1 MKKNAAKKG
10 LFLGAVAVLS
20 AAMVMGC
27 GKSSENAGSGDSDT
41 VKIGGELNLFAW
53 DAMFPQ
59 EVLDGFEE
67 ETGVKINYSNF
78 DSNEAMLAKLEEGNG
93 SGYDVVY
100 CDDYIIEV
108 AIEEGLAQKLDKEK
122 ISTYGNLDPRFMSQF
137 YDPTNEYTVP
147 YGAGIPLIVYDPALT
162 DVDIKGYNDLWNP
175 ALVDNVAITAN
186 YRVIS
191 GITLLSMGKHF
202 NEEDPAVI
210 QEAGDKML
218 ELAPNIRVISDSNA
232 QDFLISGEVAAAF
245 LYNSQVY
252 LAMTA
257 KEGLKMVYP
266 EEGLGY
272 GFMAGFIP
280 SGSGNLDAA
289 LAFMDYLNRPEIAA
303 KCFEFLGY
311 YCTNKAAEPYI
322 AEEMK
327 QYLVL
332 PEDAATGEIIQNV
345 SPEADAL
352 YLEIWDKFKSACD

>member
-1 MKKNAAKKG
+1 MKRKVTKQAMVIGVAAI
-10 LFLGAVAVLS
+10 LA
-20 AAMVMGC
+20 AAMTVGC
-27 GKSSENAGSGDSDT
+27 SKDSKDT
-41 VKIGGELNLFAW
+41 LDGTKLGGELNLFAW

-59 EVLDGFEE
+59 EVLDGYEE

-78 DSNEAMLAKLEEGNG
+78 DSNEAMLAKLEESNG
-93 SGYDVVY
+93 TGYDVVF

-108 AIEEGLAQKLDKEK
+108 AIEEGLAQKLDKTKLEN
-122 ISTYGNLDPRFMSQF
+122 YGNIDPRFMTQF

-147 YGAGIPLIVYDPALT
+147 YGAGIPLIVYDPSLT
-162 DVDIKGYNDLWNP
+162 DVEIKGYQDLWDP
-175 ALVDNVAITAN
+175 ALKDNVAILGN

-191 GITLLSMGKHF
+191 GITLLTMGKHF
-202 NEEDPAVI
+202 NEEDLTVI

-218 ELAPNIRVISDSNA
+218 ELAPNIRVINDSNA

-245 LYNSQVY
+245 LYNSQVF
-252 LAMTA
+252 LAMTS

-272 GFMAGFIP
+272 GFMAGFMP
-280 SGSGNLDAA
+280 SGSGNTDAA
-289 LAFMDYLNRPEIAA
+289 LAFMDYINRPEIAA
-303 KCFEFLGY
+303 KCFDFLGY

-322 AEEMK
+322 SEDMK
-327 QYLVL
+327 QFVIL

-345 SPEADAL
+345 SPKAEAL

>member
-1 MKKNAAKKG
+1 MKLKSVKRSALIG
-10 LFLGAVAVLS
+10 TAVLL
-20 AAMVMGC
+20 AAVMVMGC
-27 GKSSENAGSGDSDT
+27 SNNSGTAGKDETDASGIS
-41 VKIGGELNLFAW
+41 GELNLFAW

-59 EVLDGFEE
+59 EVLDGFEN

-78 DSNEAMLAKLEEGNG
+78 DSNEAMLAKLEESGG
-93 SGYDVVY
+93 SGYDVVF

-108 AIEEGLAQKLDKEK
+108 AIEEGLAQKLDKTKLENY
-122 ISTYGNLDPRFMSQF
+122 SNLDPRFMSQF

-162 DVDIKGYNDLWNP
+162 DVEIKGYKDLWNP
-175 ALVDNVAITAN
+175 ALIDNVAITAN

-202 NEEDPAVI
+202 NEEDPTVI
-210 QEAGDKML
+210 QEAGDRML
-218 ELAPNIRVISDSNA
+218 ELAPNIRVINDSNA

-245 LYNSQVY
+245 LYNSQVF

-257 KEGLKMVYP
+257 REDLKMVYP

-272 GFMAGFIP
+272 GFMAGFMP
-280 SGSGNLDAA
+280 SGSGNPDAA
-289 LAFMDYLNRPEIAA
+289 LAFMDYINRPEMAA

-322 AEEMK
+322 SEEMK
-327 QYLVL
+327 QFVIL